1 MHASSDFAA
10 DALPPGLTLE
20 QCRQQL
26 QAADLS
32 PGERVQWLYRQG
44 LLLVRAGQFEDAI
57 ATSDQALALQS
68 DSALAHYLRG
78 LALDGAGRGWEAIA
92 SFDRALQQQPFRV
105 EAWKASAWTHRAY
118 GLVKLGQF
126 ADAIASCDRALEMQ
140 PQSYHAALYKVI
152 SLVMTGQWV
161 RYLSRRDTRP
171 QMLRLL
177 GTIGQTLKYRLLLLV
192 SVLLL
197 LGWGQGM
204 LPAAVR
210 HGLSMLFS
218 AGMIGLIVA
227 DLWKQRSRVGFVWQ
241 TYCHH
246 HWLTYGRAFA
256 TVVATL
262 FTYTVA
268 DQIAPSYLKWGWANL
283 VFGQPG
289 NIIFQPFY
297 LFDQSS
303 SSSAN
308 ATVATANI
316 ADAASNAFGTPLETV
331 MGAIASIDYE
341 AIFILSFW
349 LLLLFGI
356 PFWAR
361 LEERIFRRGAHT
373 WRQIAVRSTQFGLVH
388 LLAGIPIL
396 GGLVLILP
404 GFLFACRYKYIH
416 DRHLRQGHS
425 PLQAQDAGVAASTAD
440 HAVYNAILISLAVGT
455 ILLV

>member
-32 PGERVQWLYRQG
+32 TGERVQWLYRQG
-44 LLLVRAGQFEDAI
+44 LLLVRAGQFEAAI
-57 ATSDQALALQS
+57 ASSDQALALQP
-68 DSALAHYLRG
+68 DAALAYYLRG

-92 SFDRALQQQPFRV
+92 SFDRALQQPFQV

-126 ADAIASCDRALEMQ
+126 AEAIASCDRALEMQ

-161 RYLSRRDTRP
+161 RYLSHRHTRP
-171 QMLRLL
+171 QLLRLL
-177 GTIGQTLKYRLLLLV
+177 GTLVQRLKYRLLLLV
-192 SVLLL
+192 SVLVLL
-197 LGWGQGM
+197 IWGQGM

-218 AGMIGLIVA
+218 LGMIGLIVA
-227 DLWKQRSRVGFVWQ
+227 DLWQQRSRFGFVWQ
-241 TYCHH
+241 TYFHH

-256 TVVATL
+256 TVIVTL

-268 DQIAPSYLKWGWANL
+268 DQIAPPYLKWGWANL
-283 VFGQPG
+283 VLGQPG

-297 LFDQSS
+297 LFEQSS
-303 SSSAN
+303 RSLPNPSVA
-308 ATVATANI
+308 AGTVAVPDSTP
-316 ADAASNAFGTPLETV
+316 NALLETV
-331 MGAIASIDYE
+331 LQAIASVDYA
-341 AIFILSFW
+341 AIFIVGFW

-455 ILLV
+455 LLLF